1 MPGARSLQWLSTRNL
16 NRHKLTVLSSPESSH
31 SANSQFGT
39 VPLPARNAHF
49 SSCPRQSAGNALVAS
64 RTSASATPFKLQ
76 PRIGTAT
83 VLPEQRSTI
92 NQRQLIRVTISDV
105 NKNLRC
111 SFDAR
116 RLLEY
121 EPGDFVQHSEATR
134 LWFRHA
140 LLAANSGESFI
151 T

>member
-1 MPGARSLQWLSTRNL
+1 M
-16 NRHKLTVLSSPESSH
+16 
-31 SANSQFGT
+31 
-39 VPLPARNAHF
+39 
-49 SSCPRQSAGNALVAS
+49 
-64 RTSASATPFKLQ
+64 
-76 PRIGTAT
+76 
-83 VLPEQRSTI
+83 LPEQRSTI